1 MRTPRCVLLLSLGLT
16 IALTPALFGA
26 DGVARIFDGQV
37 KALEN
42 DVLPLAE
49 AMPAD
54 KDNFAPTAGSF
65 QGVRTFSEQVRH
77 LSTVIYMLSGAVL
90 GEKPPVDIGKDD
102 SGPASVRTK
111 AQLVEYLR
119 GALAF
124 AHKAAGTL
132 TEKNELDDVASPFGG
147 GNEAHGRGVDD
158 RLAQLRSFR
167 ADGGLCSHERSDPA
181 IEPACAFRI
190 GEEVEPSFFGGIAGK
205 RDSPSFRVAS

>member
-1 MRTPRCVLLLSLGLT
+1 MRTPRCVLLICVGLT
-16 IALTPALFGA
+16 AAVTPALFGA
-26 DGVARIFDGQV
+26 DAVTQIFDGQV

-54 KDNFAPTAGSF
+54 KYNFAPTSGSF
-65 QGVRTFSEQVRH
+65 QGVRTFAEQVRH
-77 LSTVIYMLSGAVL
+77 MSTVIYMLSGAVL
-90 GEKPPVDIGKDD
+90 AEKPPVDIGKDD

-147 GNEAHGRGVDD
+147 GKMKRMAAASMIAWHSFDHFGQMVVYARMNGVIPPSS
-158 RLAQLRSFR
+158 L
-167 ADGGLCSHERSDPA
+167 PA
-181 IEPACAFRI
+181 PPASA
-190 GEEVEPSFFGGIAGK
+190 K
-205 RDSPSFRVAS
+205 K